1 MNANKEPQKQHLI
14 YLGMGTNAGDRLANL
29 QAAVDGLAPQ
39 VEVLAISR
47 VYQTPPWGYTEQ
59 ADFLNI
65 ALKAI
70 TGLNPEELL
79 VFLKDLE
86 SRVGRTA
93 TFHWG
98 PREIDIDILFYDDLI
113 LEQSGLTIPH
123 PMLHKRAFVL
133 IPLTDLDEN
142 LEHPNLDQTIRQ
154 LVNEVDTEGVTEYV
168 HQLRLPQEEE

>member
-1 MNANKEPQKQHLI
+1 MSANKAPQKQHLI

-39 VEVLAISR
+39 VEVLALSM

-65 ALKAI
+65 ALKAL
-70 TGLNPEELL
+70 TGLAPHELL
-79 VFLKDLE
+79 AFLKDLE
-86 SRVGRTA
+86 SQVGRIA

-98 PREIDIDILFYDDLI
+98 PREIDIDILFYDDLV
-113 LEQSGLTIPH
+113 LEQPGLTIPH
-123 PMLHKRAFVL
+123 PMLHKRTFVL
-133 IPLTDLDEN
+133 IPLADLNED
-142 LEHPNLDQTIRQ
+142 LEHPKLNQTIRQ
-154 LVNEVDTEGVTEYV
+154 LLNEVDVEGVKEFT